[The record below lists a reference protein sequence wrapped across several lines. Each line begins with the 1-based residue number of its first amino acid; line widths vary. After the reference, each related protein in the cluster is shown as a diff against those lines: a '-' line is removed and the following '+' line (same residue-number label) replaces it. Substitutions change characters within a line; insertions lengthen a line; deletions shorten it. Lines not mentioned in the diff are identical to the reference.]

1 MKPLINCFPISFKWI
16 HHWVGRG
23 LWRVGEVWGDDS
35 LSEEVDDVREDCRW
49 TVLWKSLL
57 LISTTRE
64 KRRSWKWLKEWK
76 TQMWSVT
83 RALTEN
89 IFKKSFFH
97 THYSFVG
104 VLASLALM
112 MNRGKRMENKQ
123 PLGRRERTK
132 NIAYSKCSEGYFS
145 PLRTWALFSRVA
157 SRSFNVPTCFVVF
170 SKYSTIYLCFL
181 NSTYQR
187 IQADK
192 TFCLETG
199 CDPSIAYLKQKCN
212 FFMCYKGLTKYS

>member
-1 MKPLINCFPISFKWI
+1 MQIIFIRGNHTEWSHSSTAFFFKLI

-35 LSEEVDDVREDCRW
+35 LSVEVDDVRADCRW

-76 TQMWSVT
+76 TQTWSAT
-83 RALTEN
+83 HT
-89 IFKKSFFH
+89 FKGAILKLLSFFH

-123 PLGRRERTK
+123 PLGWRERTK
-132 NIAYSKCSEGYFS
+132 TMSATQWSLSQS
-145 PLRTWALFSRVA
+145 TA
-157 SRSFNVPTCFVVF
+157 SNHV
-170 SKYSTIYLCFL
+170 
-181 NSTYQR
+181 
-187 IQADK
+187 
-192 TFCLETG
+192 
-199 CDPSIAYLKQKCN
+199 N
-212 FFMCYKGLTKYS
+212 FIRFAFGI